1 MNRTRGRPEY
11 EHALTAGTPVSVR
24 PMTETDLA
32 DVARLATQLGY
43 PSTPEQVERRF
54 RSIQAAPDSHVA
66 VAVGESGAVVGWIHV
81 FGNRLLE
88 SEPDA
93 EIGGLVVD
101 ASVRGRGVG
110 TALVAAAEAWAR
122 DRGYPVVSVRSN
134 IVRKEAH
141 EFYQERGYGIVKTQ
155 VKFRKTVARPD

>member
-1 MNRTRGRPEY
+1 MNGPPGARYP
-11 EHALTAGTPVSVR
+11 EHALTAGPPIAVR
-24 PMTETDLA
+24 SMAESDCEA
-32 DVARLATQLGY
+32 VARLATQLGY
-43 PSTPEQVERRF
+43 PSTTEQVTRRY
-54 RSIQAAPDSHVA
+54 RAIESAADSHVA
-66 VAVGESGAVVGWIHV
+66 VAVDGSGAVIGWIHV

-101 ASVRGRGVG
+101 ESARGRGVG

-122 DRGYPVVSVRSN
+122 EQGYPVVSVRSN
-134 IVRKEAH
+134 VVRQEAH

-155 VKFRKTVARPD
+155 VKFRKTIAR

>member
-1 MNRTRGRPEY
+1 MNGSPVPQSPED
-11 EHALTAGTPVSVR
+11 ALTGGASIAVR
-24 PMTETDLA
+24 PMTEA
-32 DVARLATQLGY
+32 DSDAVARLATQLGY
-43 PSTPEQVERRF
+43 PSTPDQVVRRY
-54 RSIQAAPDSHVA
+54 RSIGTSPESHVA
-66 VAVGESGAVVGWIHV
+66 VAVDGSGTVVGWIHV

-101 ASVRGRGVG
+101 EAVRGRGVG

-122 DRGYPVVSVRSN
+122 ERGYPVVSVRSN
-134 IVRKEAH
+134 VVRTATH

-155 VKFRKTVARPD
+155 IKFRKTIAR

>member
-1 MNRTRGRPEY
+1 MNRSRGRTEFD
-11 EHALTAGTPVSVR
+11 HALTAGAPVSVR
-24 PMTETDLA
+24 PMTEADLA

-43 PSTPEQVERRF
+43 PSTPEQVARRF
-54 RSIQAAPDSHVA
+54 RSIQAAPDSHVL
-66 VAVGESGAVVGWIHV
+66 VAVGGSGAVVGWIHV

-110 TALVAAAEAWAR
+110 SVLVAAAEAWAR
-122 DRGYPVVSVRSN
+122 DHGFPVVSVRSN
-134 IVRKEAH
+134 VVRREAH

-155 VKFRKTVARPD
+155 IKFRKTIARPD